1 MLQDI
6 EITSSPKLIE
16 LDGAEQAGGCCG
28 GGCCSSDAGAATA
41 TEAGTSQT
49 FQVEG
54 MTCGHCVSSVTEELS
69 GLAGV
74 EGVDVQ
80 LVAGGRSSVTV
91 ASDAPLRLDDVRA
104 AVSEAGYTLVEG

>member
-1 MLQDI
+1 MLQPI
-6 EITSSPKLIE
+6 EITSTP
-16 LDGAEQAGGCCG
+16 AENETDVQAGGCCG
-28 GGCCSSDAGAATA
+28 GTSCGSTQAVE
-41 TEAGTSQT
+41 TESNASQS
-49 FQVEG
+49 FVVDG

-80 LVAGGRSSVTV
+80 LVAGGRSTVTV
-91 ASDAPLRLDDVRA
+91 SSDAPLRMDDVRA

>member
-1 MLQDI
+1 MLQNI
-6 EITSSPKLIE
+6 EITSRATDTSN
-16 LDGAEQAGGCCG
+16 DEQAGGCCG
-28 GGCCSSDAGAATA
+28 GGCCSTDSGAASA
-41 TEAGTSQT
+41 SGTSQR
-49 FQVEG
+49 FEVEG

-74 EGVDVQ
+74 EGVDIQ

-104 AVSEAGYTLVEG
+104 AISEAGYTLVER

>member
-6 EITSSPKLIE
+6 EITTIPT
-16 LDGAEQAGGCCG
+16 DTNEQAGGCCG
-28 GGCCSSDAGAATA
+28 GGCCSTDAAATA
-41 TEAGTSQT
+41 TDAGVSQA
-49 FQVEG
+49 FSVEG
-54 MTCGHCVSSVTEELS
+54 MTCGHCVSSVTEEIS

-80 LVAGGRSSVTV
+80 LVAGGRSTVTV
-91 ASDAPLRLDDVRA
+91 ASDSPLRIDDVRA